1 MTYVGLEF
9 FNWNSIDPKKGKVL
23 VFVVG
28 SNFIQKSPYAT

>member
-9 FNWNSIDPKKGKVL
+9 FNWNSIDPKGKVL

-28 SNFIQKSPYAT
+28 SYFIQKSPYAT